1 MLQLVYNAGIYNM
14 TILVK
19 LLKSD
24 YFSQKL
30 TLSLQAKYY
39 QNLRASFFIIIII
52 IIIIII
58 TIIITITFISQIL

>member
-1 MLQLVYNAGIYNM
+1 MLQLVYNAGIYNT

-30 TLSLQAKYY
+30 TLFLQAKYY
-39 QNLRASFFIIIII
+39 QNLRASFFIITII

-58 TIIITITFISQIL
+58 TFISQIL

>member
-1 MLQLVYNAGIYNM
+1 MLQLVYNAGIYNT

-19 LLKSD
+19 LLRSD

-39 QNLRASFFIIIII
+39 QNLRASFFIIISISII
-52 IIIIII
+52 I
-58 TIIITITFISQIL
+58 ITFISQIL